1 MLRSA
6 LRNIFK
12 GSSAAKPAASVAAA
26 PTASSTR
33 SSVAPTFGVASAPPT
48 ARAGPVTAADATLEA
63 TAPPPPSDSAPQPK
77 PAVRSP
83 TDPAADYQRR
93 LEERFGGQDASA
105 LGTLVNGQPEG
116 LAPNVKRNMFRVI

>member
-6 LRNIFK
+6 LRSIFK
-12 GSSAAKPAASVAAA
+12 GSSAAKPAAPVAAA
-26 PTASSTR
+26 PTASSSAATTLGT
-33 SSVAPTFGVASAPPT
+33 SQAPST

-63 TAPPPPSDSAPQPK
+63 TAPPPHSDSTPQAK

-83 TDPAADYQRR
+83 TDPASDYQRR

>member
-6 LRNIFK
+6 LRSIFS
-12 GSSAAKPAASVAAA
+12 GSTAAKPAASVAAA
-26 PTASSTR
+26 PRPSS
-33 SSVAPTFGVASAPPT
+33 SAPPAPQAATPSAT
-48 ARAGPVTAADATLEA
+48 ARVGPVTASDATLEA
-63 TAPPPPSDSAPQPK
+63 CAPPPPTDSEPTTK
-77 PAVRSP
+77 PTVRSP